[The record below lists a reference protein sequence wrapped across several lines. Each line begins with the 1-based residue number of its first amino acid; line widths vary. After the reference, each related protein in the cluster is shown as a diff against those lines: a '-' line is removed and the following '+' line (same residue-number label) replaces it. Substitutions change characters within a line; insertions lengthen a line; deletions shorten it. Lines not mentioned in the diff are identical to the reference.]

1 MKRSAFL
8 ASFLGVLGISQAQQ
22 WKGGNASGTPDS
34 AMLPDGSVMLPN
46 GTVVSRHFKP
56 GKALNNQC
64 PVCGTMAKP
73 YRAATGGMTLTGTVR
88 IDPPGDM
95 PRLNLARCLRCS
107 AAFWQDSE
115 DKK

>member
-22 WKGGNASGTPDS
+22 WKERLPHGVHCWHYGTD
-34 AMLPDGSVMLPN
+34 
-46 GTVVSRHFKP
+46 GTVVPCDDSWP
-56 GKALNNQC
+56 PALNNQC

-73 YRAATGGMTLTGTVR
+73 YRRMGMSLTGTVR

-95 PRLNLARCLRCS
+95 PKHNLARCLRCN
-107 AAFWQDSE
+107 AAFWQNSE
-115 DKK
+115 DNK